1 MNRPIISIVI
11 ETITREDYP
20 ERPLAYD
27 LQPALDGVARQ
38 TYPRELIET
47 ILVIDEGLAG
57 PESDE
62 IVRRYPWVTIV
73 KSPQRNY
80 FAAKNAGA
88 RAARGSLVA
97 LLDGDC
103 EPAADW
109 LEALVTRCQPEV
121 AVVAGQ
127 TRYAGASLGA
137 RTFSVSD
144 FANVTGDA
152 SGAASGFNINNVLF
166 RREVLLAHPLDA
178 RIRRNGGCYLL
189 YHQLRAA
196 GARIVYE
203 PRATIAHGLD
213 IAGSGFVKKHFERGF
228 DGVSVYQFDDGAVL
242 RSTALFRRFGA
253 AALIALAGRRI
264 MLDWVRVVR
273 DRNQIGISLIT
284 FPYFAVVTAGVRFIE
299 LAGGLTALARH
310 SRTALPLAAS
320 PRQEI

>member
-1 MNRPIISIVI
+1 MNRPFVSIVI
-11 ETITREDYP
+11 ETITREDYAD
-20 ERPLAYD
+20 RPLIDD
-27 LQPALDGVARQ
+27 LQPSLDGVARQ

-47 ILVIDEGLAG
+47 IVVIDDTLAG
-57 PESDE
+57 RESEE

-88 RAARGSLVA
+88 QAARGSLVA

-109 LEALVTRCQPEV
+109 LEAFVTRCQPEV

-127 TRYAGASLGA
+127 TRYAGRSLGA

-144 FANVTGDA
+144 FANVSGDA
-152 SGAASGFNINNVLF
+152 SGAASGFNLNNVLF
-166 RREVLLAHPLDA
+166 RREVLLAHPLDS

-196 GARIVYE
+196 GAGIVYE
-203 PRATIAHGLD
+203 PRAAVAHGLD

-228 DGVSVYQFDDGAVL
+228 DGVSVYQFDEEAVL
-242 RSTALFRRFGA
+242 RGTPLFRRFGA
-253 AALIALAGRRI
+253 VAVVAFAGRRI
-264 MLDWVRVVR
+264 LLDCVRIICKR
-273 DRNQIGISLIT
+273 DQIGIPLIT
-284 FPYFAVVTAGVRFIE
+284 FPYFAMVSVGVRLIE
-299 LAGGLTALARH
+299 LAGALTALARQ
-310 SRTALPLAAS
+310 RRIALSMSAS
-320 PRQEI
+320 PR

>member
-1 MNRPIISIVI
+1 MNLPLISVVI
-11 ETITREDYP
+11 DTITREDYAV
-20 ERPLAYD
+20 RPLADD

-47 ILVIDEGLAG
+47 IVVIDDTLGG
-57 PESDE
+57 CESDE
-62 IVRRYPWVTIV
+62 VLRRYPWVNIV
-73 KSPQRNY
+73 TSPLRNY

-103 EPAADW
+103 APVAEW
-109 LEALVTRCQPEV
+109 LEALVERCQPEV
-121 AVVAGQ
+121 DAVAGR
-127 TRYAGASLGA
+127 TRYTGRSLGA

-152 SGAASGFNINNVLF
+152 SGAASGFNLNNVLL
-166 RREVLLAHPLDA
+166 RREVLLAHPLDV

-213 IAGSGFVKKHFERGF
+213 IAGSGFMKKHFERGF
-228 DGVSVYQFDDGAVL
+228 DGVSVYQFDEGAVL
-242 RSTALFRRFGA
+242 RGTRLFRRFGA
-253 AALIALAGRRI
+253 AALIALAGRRTI
-264 MLDWVRVVR
+264 LDWVRIIR
-273 DRNQIGISLIT
+273 DRDQIGISLIT
-284 FPYFAVVTAGVRFIE
+284 FPYFAVVTAGVRLIE
-299 LAGGLTALARH
+299 LAGGLTALARRP
-310 SRTALPLAAS
+310 RTALPMTAS
-320 PRQEI
+320 PR